1 MIAVASENVAQLQA
15 HSALVGL
22 DLLPPS
28 PDGAPAA
35 AAMPTMHQQRSCRVF
50 GAPDR

>member
-1 MIAVASENVAQLQA
+1 MIAVASEKLQA

-22 DLLPPS
+22 DLLPPL
-28 PDGAPAA
+28 PDAAPAA
-35 AAMPTMHQQRSCRVF
+35 AVMHQQRSYRVF